1 MKKIIRNAAYCK
13 KCDTVIESTHVHD
26 FRWCPCKS
34 IFVDGGKEYIRRGGD
49 LDAMEDLSVEE

>member
-1 MKKIIRNAAYCK
+1 MRKVLRNAARCL

-26 FRWCPCKS
+26 FKYCPCKS